1 MLPNPLTPSL
11 SPPGRGRSVPPS
23 AFQPLATRVRFAA
36 GVRLATRSPL
46 APPSPQRGEGWGEG
60 ARTFQT
66 WHLNPCRDARN
77 SLAKRPCGTRR
88 LQNRRRRHT
97 GIAHRQPRRCR
108 ARPHDRRQSQYGTV
122 PVVPFRAVPGRQV
135 PGHHGARSR
144 RRRRAV
150 ARGAIAVA
158 HRRCRKIQSAN
169 HHAAVLSRRSLDPG
183 AAGVSRQAGAH
194 GSGSRGRRCLSDDFE
209 VTPDMDRDRSRR
221 EVLQAAAVL
230 AGGGVMLSIRPA
242 AATPEMMKDA
252 VRAVIGEAPVKKGKV
267 KLDLPPLVEN
277 GNSVPCTVAVESPM
291 TAADYVKA
299 IHIFNEKNP
308 QPNVISVKLGPRAG
322 RASFSTRI
330 RLADSQTV
338 TAIAELSDGSFWSD
352 DIDVIVTLAACVEE
366 PKP

>member
-1 MLPNPLTPSL
+1 VKL
-11 SPPGRGRSVPPS
+11 
-23 AFQPLATRVRFAA
+23 
-36 GVRLATRSPL
+36 
-46 APPSPQRGEGWGEG
+46 E
-60 ARTFQT
+60 
-66 WHLNPCRDARN
+66 
-77 SLAKRPCGTRR
+77 
-88 LQNRRRRHT
+88 
-97 GIAHRQPRRCR
+97 
-108 ARPHDRRQSQYGTV
+108 
-122 PVVPFRAVPGRQV
+122 
-135 PGHHGARSR
+135 
-144 RRRRAV
+144 
-150 ARGAIAVA
+150 
-158 HRRCRKIQSAN
+158 
-169 HHAAVLSRRSLDPG
+169 
-183 AAGVSRQAGAH
+183 
-194 GSGSRGRRCLSDDFE
+194 
-209 VTPDMDRDRSRR
+209 MDRDRSRR
-221 EVLQAAAVL
+221 EILQAVAAL
-230 AGGGVMLSIRPA
+230 AGGGVLLSIRPA

-291 TAADYVKA
+291 TASDYVKA